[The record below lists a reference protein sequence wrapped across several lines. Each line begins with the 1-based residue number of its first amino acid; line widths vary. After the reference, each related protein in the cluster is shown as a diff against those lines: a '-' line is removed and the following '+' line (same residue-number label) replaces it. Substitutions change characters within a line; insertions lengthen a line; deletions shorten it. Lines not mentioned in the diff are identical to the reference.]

1 MKVNSLIVF
10 KKGKETPKK
19 RLLFSA
25 HTDEVGMMV
34 SYITDDGLL
43 KIVQAGGIDDR
54 VILGRQ
60 VQVGKA
66 RIPGVIGTKAV
77 HQQSDDERGSAVKT
91 EKMFVDIG
99 CTSREEAAAL
109 VRTATQT
116 AQSRSEQIILEA
128 KQEAAAIRAKASN
141 DIAQE
146 RKNAVNAIK
155 NDISGIAVS
164 IASKVV
170 EKEIDEKDHEALI
183 QDFINQMGE
192 AV

>member
-1 MKVNSLIVF
+1 MDFQQLVTIAPWTLILQICNLLLQMYLF
-10 KKGKETPKK
+10 K
-19 RLLFSA
+19 RF
-25 HTDEVGMMV
+25 
-34 SYITDDGLL
+34 LL
-43 KIVQAGGIDDR
+43 KPVQKILAERQALTNADLDAAAAAREEAENAKVEYEQSLAGA
-54 VILGRQ
+54 
-60 VQVGKA
+60 K
-66 RIPGVIGTKAV
+66 
-77 HQQSDDERGSAVKT
+77 
-91 EKMFVDIG
+91 
-99 CTSREEAAAL
+99 EEAAAL

-116 AQSRSEQIILEA
+116 AQNRSEQIILEA
-128 KQEAAAIRAKASN
+128 KEEAAAIRAKASS

-183 QDFINQMGE
+183 QDFIDQMGE

>member
-1 MKVNSLIVF
+1 MDFQQLVTVAPWTLILQICNLLLQIYLF
-10 KKGKETPKK
+10 K
-19 RLLFSA
+19 RF
-25 HTDEVGMMV
+25 
-34 SYITDDGLL
+34 LL
-43 KIVQAGGIDDR
+43 KPVQN
-54 VILGRQ
+54 ILAQRQ
-60 VQVGKA
+60 AMANQELEA
-66 RIPGVIGTKAV
+66 A
-77 HQQSDDERGSAVKT
+77 AAA
-91 EKMFVDIG
+91 
-99 CTSREEAAAL
+99 REEAEAAKVEYAQSLAGAKEEAATL

-116 AQSRSEQIILEA
+116 AQTRSELIILEA

-155 NDISGIAVS
+155 NDISGIVVS

-183 QDFINQMGE
+183 QEFIDQMGE